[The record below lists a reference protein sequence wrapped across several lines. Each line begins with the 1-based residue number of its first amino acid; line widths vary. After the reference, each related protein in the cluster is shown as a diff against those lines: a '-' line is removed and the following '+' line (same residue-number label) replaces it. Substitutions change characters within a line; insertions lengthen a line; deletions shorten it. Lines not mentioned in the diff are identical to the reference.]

1 MTGNRTK
8 IEVSDFG
15 RRINRYIRSQS
26 ETRAISGRT
35 LAKLIGRSNK
45 YVQDRLSYD
54 KEWAPSDLERI
65 CREWG
70 IPQTDFFEAVE
81 SVGSDL
87 ES

>member
-8 IEVSDFG
+8 IQVSDFG
-15 RRINRYIRSQS
+15 RRINRYIRAQN
-26 ETRAISGRT
+26 ETRDISGRT

-45 YVQDRLSYD
+45 YVQDRISYD

-70 IPQTDFFEAVE
+70 ISRTDFFKAVE
-81 SVGSDL
+81 SVDL
-87 ES
+87 DSED

>member
-70 IPQTDFFEAVE
+70 IPRTDFFEAVE

-87 ES
+87 EY